1 MAYSVNTFPLVI
13 SVKEDGSLEG
23 TVRNIESFISAA
35 GGRAGAAFEAAG
47 RRADS
52 AFNLDGARRQV
63 ERFAQSVAAFTN
75 RSAQRDADPL
85 GIRAGLAALSTA
97 PFQRIANERIAA
109 ENALAQQKARAS
121 AEAVV
126 AIQREFDAAMQT
138 IRARGAAQTA
148 AFNQAEAEGNRLIA
162 LDRQRAN
169 EMAKLIAAPQRIG
182 FNLDSSSAEVA
193 ASAARSQAM
202 QLEAV
207 ARAAEQSLASV
218 QRATLTDRAYA
229 DGARQ
234 AAEAAKLEAD
244 RLRTLAE
251 TQRAASAAY
260 AAPRGVFAPAT
271 VDTRSSVSRLMAG
284 DATVDR
290 AVVSATTLDQVLA
303 RVNRT
308 AGALSQGID
317 RAADGLKITSNVAK
331 TAVDRLL
338 AGEASIDRAA
348 LSGVTLEQVLG
359 RVANRSAGIAANIAR
374 AREASDA
381 AAAAADRQAQALA
394 RAVAEAGRLV
404 AAPAQAPALYFN
416 PAGTQAAA
424 TAARQQANALE
435 QVAAAARIAASAEN
449 TATAAD
455 RAFALTS
462 REAAAAAG
470 AEASRLEALAA
481 TQGRVAAAARAAGIS
496 FGAGGALITNSAR
509 QQRFATIQAS
519 QQFQDF
525 FVQVQ
530 GGQNVMLAFSQ
541 QASQLAFVMA
551 GAGGAAGRFANFFA
565 GPWGTLI
572 FAGIS
577 VLTAMTVG
585 TNKSAKAHEAA
596 SVAATIHAEAVKR
609 LQDAVD
615 RLNNSQAS
623 LNHETTQGIKD
634 DLAAAEATRQLEI
647 RKRGLLDA
655 LLRQQLVEQKRASGA
670 GTTNVGSAGA
680 AVAAG
685 GQVAVAD
692 QAIADTNEALKLNA
706 LRSATAERAIAAG
719 SAKLV
724 LRGVEDANDKA
735 TAATHRYEDAVN
747 SLQRRFEKGA
757 FGNPDTKA
765 AQDKFFALTD
775 AAKKTEKAALAA
787 AKATGGSQI
796 SKLNAQAAL
805 AAADSPVEKARA
817 QLALTKAENSELLRQ
832 GVISADTYRQR
843 VQAADVE
850 VQRAEGLKRAAAESA
865 KAAREYQRMLDYAQ
879 QAGDSIRKINGE
891 FDDQPRLVD
900 RATTATQTLNE
911 TIAKLQRLKPPGFK
925 ELIADAEKAKGVV
938 ENGLTKPYRDLIKQ
952 QGEQYAVQQL
962 VLQGRQAEADALQL
976 IIQLENTQGKV
987 TQEERD
993 RILANVEALH
1003 QQQLAVDAVRAKQ
1016 QILLDALA
1024 STKTVL
1030 ADATQSFVRGDLGQ
1044 LLKTPTKL
1052 LDVFQTFKG
1061 QKLFE
1066 NLLGPSFR
1074 ELQDQISGYGSV
1086 RQSSDEFATAV
1097 QQVATSTQTTTDKF
1111 ADLRDTTDDV
1121 IASFRAL
1128 PAAMAVRAAGNTV
1141 TGGENG
1147 SDVVVTARPLLGY
1160 APSASDLGRMV
1171 DRILR
1176 QSGGYGDLS
1185 QRTERIDPV
1194 SAAVG
1199 HLTTSIVGLFTN
1211 PENAKAIGQSIGKF
1225 SGKAFEGAATG
1236 SFIAG
1241 ISKSLGLGL
1250 NQTGSTVG
1258 GAVGGLLGD
1267 KGITDKLF
1275 GANSPIGKALGSFGS
1290 FLGPALSVV
1299 GGLVGSLFTKIKRGG
1314 ALVTSANGPVQTFG
1328 NDSAATS
1335 NANSLAGSVQSGLQ
1349 KIASTLNAQ
1358 LGSFNVSIGTFDGK
1372 YRVSTTGYTGSL
1384 DSKHASGLVDF
1395 GKDGADA
1402 AVQYAILDA
1411 IRDGAIKGIRQGAI
1425 NLLKAGKDLDTAL
1438 QKALSFQQVFK
1449 DLKAR
1454 LDPVGAAIDEVDAKF
1469 DTLRATFAEAS
1480 ATAEDYAQLE
1490 QLYALERADAIKDA
1504 QQQLTGTLKEFLDT
1518 LNFKGDNGLSL
1529 RTREAAA
1536 KAAFEPLAATVQSG
1550 GKVDQDAFTSAAQT
1564 YLDIERELYGSS
1576 QAYFDK
1582 LAEITQLTSK
1592 AIANAGALVSTTAS
1606 QVTDAAAAAQG
1617 AAGVSSGS
1625 SLLSGTGAAAGTIAA
1640 NDNTALPL
1648 AIAQAIAAQTT
1659 ALQIPA
1665 DRVAMMAAPQIT
1677 AAIQAAFASSS
1688 SGNVV
1693 PLRSDDR
1700 LIAAIAAGFAD
1711 QRAAIDAQTG
1721 TITQAVVQQLTA
1733 TNRNLGTL
1741 IQLGDLRDDPT
1752 YQPAR
1757 QNF

>member
-85 GIRAGLAALSTA
+85 GIRAGLAGLSSA
-97 PFQRIANERIAA
+97 PFQRITNERIAA

-121 AEAVV
+121 TEAV
-126 AIQREFDAAMQT
+126 ASIQREFDAAMQT

-162 LDRQRAN
+162 LDRQRAT

-229 DGARQ
+229 EGARQ
-234 AAEAAKLEAD
+234 AADAAKLEAD

-260 AAPRGVFAPAT
+260 AAPKGVFAPAT

-284 DATVDR
+284 DASVDR

-308 AGALSQGID
+308 AGGLSQGID
-317 RAADGLKITSNVAK
+317 RAADGLKLTSNIAK

-348 LSGVTLEQVLG
+348 LSGATLDQVLG

-404 AAPAQAPALYFN
+404 AAPAQAPTLYFN

-424 TAARQQANALE
+424 TAARQQASALE
-435 QVAAAARIAASAEN
+435 QVAAAARLAAAAEN

-462 REAAAAAG
+462 REAATAASS
-470 AEASRLEALAA
+470 EASRLEALAA

-496 FGAGGALITNSAR
+496 FGTGGSLITNSAR

-551 GAGGAAGRFANFFA
+551 GAGGAAGRFASFFA
-565 GPWGTLI
+565 GPFGTLI

-577 VLTAMTVG
+577 VLAAMTVG
-585 TNKSAKAHEAA
+585 TSKGAKAHEAA
-596 SVAATIHAEAVKR
+596 TVAATLHAEAVKR
-609 LQDAVD
+609 LKDAVD
-615 RLNNSQAS
+615 RLSNSQAS

-655 LLRQQLVEQKRASGA
+655 LLRQQLVEQKRANSVGS
-670 GTTNVGSAGA
+670 TNVGSAGA
-680 AVAAG
+680 AAAAG
-685 GQVAVAD
+685 GQTLAAD
-692 QAIADTNEALKLNA
+692 QAIGDTNEALKLNA
-706 LRSATAERAIAAG
+706 LRTATAERALAAG

-787 AKATGGSQI
+787 AKVTGGSQI
-796 SKLNAQAAL
+796 PKLNAEAAL
-805 AAADSPVEKARA
+805 AAADDPVEKSRA
-817 QLALTKAENSELLRQ
+817 QLALTKAENGELLRQ

-850 VQRAEGLKRAAAESA
+850 VQRAEGMKRATAESA
-865 KAAREYQRMLDYAQ
+865 KAAREYQRMLDFAQ
-879 QAGDSIRKINGE
+879 QAGDSIKKINGE

-976 IIQLENTQGKV
+976 IIQLQTTQGKV

-1016 QILLDALA
+1016 QILLDALS

-1030 ADATQSFVRGDLGQ
+1030 ADATQSFLRGDLGQ
-1044 LLKTPTKL
+1044 LLKSPGKL
-1052 LDVFQTFKG
+1052 LEVVQNLKG
-1061 QKLFE
+1061 QQLFE
-1066 NLLGPSFR
+1066 KLLGPSFR
-1074 ELQDQISGYGSV
+1074 QLQDQINGYDSI
-1086 RQSSDEFATAV
+1086 RTA
-1097 QQVATSTQTTTDKF
+1097 SDKF
-1111 ADLRDTTDDV
+1111 ASSVDKVTESTDATSSSFDATTKASDQLAASLGTLGAKI
-1121 IASFRAL
+1121 IAQNGNSGSSLL
-1128 PAAMAVRAAGNTV
+1128 PAATPAD
-1141 TGGENG
+1141 GGDAEPK
-1147 SDVVVTARPLLGY
+1147 DIVVVANKEAADAAKQAQR
-1160 APSASDLGRMV
+1160 
-1171 DRILR
+1171 
-1176 QSGGYGDLS
+1176 LS
-1185 QRTERIDPV
+1185 RVDPV
-1194 SAAVG
+1194 SEAVG
-1199 HLTTSIVGLFTN
+1199 RLSSSIVGLFTN
-1211 PENAKAIGQSIGKF
+1211 PENAKSIGTNIGKF

-1236 SFIAG
+1236 SFVAG

-1250 NQTGSTVG
+1250 NQG
-1258 GAVGGLLGD
+1258 GATAGGALGGLLGD

-1275 GANSPIGKALGSFGS
+1275 GADSPIGKALGSFGGI
-1290 FLGPALSVV
+1290 LGPALSVV
-1299 GGLVGSLFTKIKRGG
+1299 GGLVGTLFTKIKRGG
-1314 ALVTSANGPVQTFG
+1314 ALITSATGDAQTFG

-1335 NANSLAGSVQSGLQ
+1335 NAGSLAGSVQSGLQ
-1349 KIASTLNAQ
+1349 KVASSLNAQ
-1358 LGSFNVSIGTFDGK
+1358 LGAFAVSIGTFDGK
-1372 YRVSTTGYTGSL
+1372 YRVSTTGSTGSL
-1384 DSKHASGLVDF
+1384 DSKHATGLVDF

-1411 IRDGAIKGIRQGAI
+1411 IKDGAIKGIKQGAI
-1425 NLLKAGKDLDTAL
+1425 NLLSAGKDLDAAL

-1454 LDPVGAAIDEVDAKF
+1454 LDPVGAAIDDVDAKF
-1469 DTLRATFAEAS
+1469 DALRATFAEAS
-1480 ATAEDYAQLE
+1480 ATAADNAQLE
-1490 QLYALERADAIKDA
+1490 QLYALERSDAIKEA
-1504 QQQLTGTLKEFLDT
+1504 QQQLTGTLKDFLDSLT
-1518 LNFKGDNGLSL
+1518 YKSDNGLSL

-1536 KAAFEPLAATVQSG
+1536 KAAFDPLAATVQSG
-1550 GKVDQDAFTSAAQT
+1550 GKVDQDAFASAAQA
-1564 YLDIERELYGSS
+1564 YLDIERDLYGSS
-1576 QAYFDK
+1576 EAYFDK
-1582 LAEITQLTSK
+1582 LAAITQLTSK

-1606 QVTDAAAAAQG
+1606 QVTGASTAAQ
-1617 AAGVSSGS
+1617 AVASASSGS
-1625 SLLSGTGAAAGTIAA
+1625 SLISGAAGTAAATTAA
-1640 NDNTALPL
+1640 NDNTSLPL
-1648 AIAQAIAAQTT
+1648 AIAQAIASQTA

-1665 DRVAMMAAPQIT
+1665 DRVAQMTASQYVSAVQTALASAPPSNVAPIRNDESLV
-1677 AAIQAAFASSS
+1677 AAI
-1688 SGNVV
+1688 N
-1693 PLRSDDR
+1693 
-1700 LIAAIAAGFAD
+1700 AGMK
-1711 QRAAIDAQTG
+1711 AQTDA
-1721 TITQAVVQQLTA
+1721 IVEAVVTQLTA

-1757 QNF
+1757 ANF